1 MTPTQAARL
10 VKKHGSIKAAAR
22 ASKKEGGEGYTT
34 IRTAYRQAVA
44 VGKAPKRT
52 SADNGEGAAS
62 IGKIP
67 MSDGS
72 SRRAKLPKGYLKPKK
87 AKRLG
92 TGQKRYHIFTCA
104 QNNTKV
110 HPQFWVNVEAFAA
123 HMGAS
128 IHVARL
134 TYFKTAS
141 KSNQNKTDSLY
152 TGQDTWWADEVQ
164 PYLDDTRLEVAP
176 YLRWCGDMDI
186 IPTAADPLSGLQN
199 YTGRSSAIFPHTS
212 IALQGVPGAKTD
224 PTKLIMT
231 TGTVTLRNY
240 IQRKTGM
247 KADFHHCYAF
257 TFIEVDEAGY
267 WFPFQCNADS
277 TGTFYHADLQVKD
290 GKVTSGHRLEA
301 IYWADPQIVEED
313 PELIDLAYGKGG
325 IKDTLRPKHDFM
337 GDVGSFKSRSH
348 WDQKDAYKRFLRTLQ
363 GLGDVR
369 KEGEQIAAF
378 LTKAGR
384 AYCETHILDGN
395 HERHIGRWLRENNGM
410 FDPVNAEIWVALQT
424 RVLAYI
430 RVNHDE
436 PNFLEVL
443 MDEVFPPGFSVDW
456 LHRDESFI
464 LCKDAGGGIEC
475 GAHGDDGTH
484 GGRGSTTTFA
494 KTGRKMCL
502 GHAWPEIKHG
512 IYRASSRS
520 RPNLDWCHGPT
531 AMNNCADIWIYANGK
546 RSLSFTFAGKWRA

>member
-1 MTPTQAARL
+1 MTPIQAARL
-10 VKKHGSIKAAAR
+10 VKKHGSINA
-22 ASKKEGGEGYTT
+22 
-34 IRTAYRQAVA
+34 AYRAVQPDGISYETVRNAYNAA
-44 VGKAPKRT
+44 VKAKLAPKRT
-52 SADNGEGAAS
+52 SGDNHGAAT

-67 MSDGS
+67 VSDGS
-72 SRRAKLPKGYLKPKK
+72 SKRYSLPKGYLKPKK
-87 AKRLG
+87 VTRLG
-92 TGQKRYHIFTCA
+92 TGARRYHIFSCA

-110 HPQFWVNVEAFAA
+110 HPQFWANVEAFAK
-123 HMGAS
+123 HMGAT
-128 IHVARL
+128 IHIARM

-141 KSNQNKTDSLY
+141 KSNQNKSDTKL
-152 TGQDTWWADEVQ
+152 GAQETWWDSAVE
-164 PYLDDTRLEVAP
+164 PYLDDTRLQVAP

-199 YTGRSSAIFPHTS
+199 YTGRDSAIFPHTS

-247 KADFHHCYAF
+247 KADYHHCYAF
-257 TFIEVDEAGY
+257 TFVEVDEDGF

-277 TGTFYHADLQVKD
+277 TGTFYHADMRVQD
-290 GKVTSGHRLEA
+290 GKVTKEHRLEA

-313 PELIDLAYGKGG
+313 PELIELAYGEGG

-348 WDQKDAYKRFLRTLQ
+348 WDQKDAYKRFLRAAVQ

-369 KEGEQIAAF
+369 KEGKQIKGF
-378 LTKAGR
+378 LETALR
-384 AYCETHILDGN
+384 PWCETHVLDGN
-395 HERHIGRWLRENNGM
+395 HERHIGVWLRENNGIC
-410 FDPVNAEIWVALQT
+410 DPINAEMWVALQA

-430 RVNHDE
+430 RANESE

-443 MDEVFPPGFSVDW
+443 MEELGGFED
-456 LHRDESFI
+456 LDFLNRDESFI

-484 GGRGSTTTFA
+484 GSRGSTSTFA

-502 GHAWPEIKHG
+502 GHAWPEIRHG

-520 RPNLDWCHGPT
+520 RPNLDWAHGPT
-531 AMNNCADIWIYANGK
+531 AMNNCADIWIYPNGK
-546 RSLSFTFAGKWRA
+546 RTLSFTFAGKWRA